1 MLVVWK
7 YIPRNS
13 LIESFDPRARW
24 FTSFLLMF
32 AIIQYW
38 NFNFLIVFLL
48 ISITQL
54 LLTKLTWKELRRPL
68 IFMFVLVVVIIGLNA
83 MLSGRGGPGDV
94 QAMTPHYYWQKPIRI
109 PVFGWTL
116 NLSITAEKAFFA
128 ITQMT
133 RMFSIALMFII
144 IPYTMNPALYGVTF
158 GGMGIPYRF
167 AFSMDLAFRFVPTL
181 ARNFEVTLDAQRA
194 RGFELDKIDGGLITL
209 IRKVAP
215 LLIPVTM
222 SAILSGED
230 IANAMDLRCFG
241 LQQRTW
247 IGELTYRRRDFV
259 LIGSGILILVGSL
272 VIRHLTDLAG
282 FWVPQFMINLA
293 G

>member
-7 YIPRNS
+7 YAPRNS
-13 LIESFDPRARW
+13 IIESFDPRARW
-24 FTSFLLMF
+24 FASFLLMF
-32 AIIQYW
+32 AIIQFW
-38 NFNFLIVFLL
+38 NFNFLVIFFL
-48 ISITQL
+48 ISVTQL
-54 LLTKLTWKELRRPL
+54 LLTKLTWKEIRRPL

-83 MLSGRGGPGDV
+83 LLSGRGGPGDL
-94 QAMTPHYYWQKPIRI
+94 QTMTPHYYWQKPITI
-109 PVFGWTL
+109 PLVGWTL

-133 RMFSIALMFII
+133 RMLAIALMFII
-144 IPYTMNPALYGVTF
+144 IPYTMDPALYGVTF

-167 AFSMDLAFRFVPTL
+167 AFSMDLAFRFVPSL
-181 ARNFEVTLDAQRA
+181 ARDFEITLDAQRA
-194 RGFELDKIDGGLITL
+194 RGFELDKLDGGIIAL

-241 LQQRTW
+241 LKERTW
-247 IGELTYRRRDFV
+247 IGELTYRTRDYI
-259 LIGSGILILVGSL
+259 LIGSGILILVASIVL
-272 VIRHLTDLAG
+272 RYTTDLET

>member
-7 YIPRNS
+7 YVPRNS

-24 FTSFLLMF
+24 FASFLLMF
-32 AIIQYW
+32 AIIQFW
-38 NFNFLIVFLL
+38 NFNFLIIFFV
-48 ISITQL
+48 ISVTQL
-54 LLTKLTWKELRRPL
+54 FLTKLTWKEVRRPL
-68 IFMFVLVVVIIGLNA
+68 LFMFFLVVVIIGLNA

-94 QAMTPHYYWQKPIRI
+94 QAMTPHYYWQKPIQI
-109 PVFGWTL
+109 FGWTL

-133 RMFSIALMFII
+133 RMFAIALMFII

-167 AFSMDLAFRFVPTL
+167 AFSMDLAFRFVPSL
-181 ARNFEVTLDAQRA
+181 ARDFEVTLDAQRA

-241 LQQRTW
+241 LKERSW
-247 IGELTYRRRDFV
+247 IGELTYRTRDYI
-259 LIGSGILILVGSL
+259 LIGSGILILVASL
-272 VIRHLTDLAG
+272 VIRHATDLAG

>member
-13 LIESFDPRARW
+13 FIEKFDPRARW

-38 NFNFLIVFLL
+38 NFNFLIIFLL
-48 ISITQL
+48 ISVTQL
-54 LLTKLTWKELRRPL
+54 LLTKLTWKEVRRPL
-68 IFMFVLVVVIIGLNA
+68 IFMFVLVVVIIGMNA
-83 MLSGRGGPGDV
+83 MLSGRGGPGDL
-94 QAMTPHYYWQKPIRI
+94 QTMTPHYYWQKAIVLPI
-109 PVFGWTL
+109 FGWTI

-133 RMFSIALMFII
+133 RMLSIALMFII
-144 IPYTMNPALYGVTF
+144 IPYTMNPATYGVTF

-167 AFSMDLAFRFVPTL
+167 AFSMDLAFRFVPSL
-181 ARNFEVTLDAQRA
+181 ARDFEVTLDAQRA
-194 RGFELDKIDGGLITL
+194 RGFELDKIDGGIIAL

-222 SAILSGED
+222 SAIISGED

-241 LQQRTW
+241 LKERTW
-247 IGELTYRRRDFV
+247 IGELTYRTRDFI
-259 LIGSGILILVGSL
+259 LMGGGALILIASL
-272 VIRHLTDLAG
+272 IIRHTTDLAG